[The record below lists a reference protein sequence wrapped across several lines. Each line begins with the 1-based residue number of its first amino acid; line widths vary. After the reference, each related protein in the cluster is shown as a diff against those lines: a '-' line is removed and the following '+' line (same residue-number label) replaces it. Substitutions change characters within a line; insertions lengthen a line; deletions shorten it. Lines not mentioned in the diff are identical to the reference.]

1 MQKAKLTAVAL
12 LLSFNSQANDINSF
26 VKQSSTKYNV
36 PENLVHSVI
45 KAESGYNTKAI
56 SPVGA
61 GGLMQLMPDTARRF
75 GVSNRF
81 DAKQN
86 IDGGTHY
93 LRVLLDMFDGDTKLA
108 VAGYNAGEG
117 SVIKYGYKIPPYRE
131 TQEYVKKVI
140 ANVSIQ
146 QSFRKEMLT
155 FDKSVK
161 GVKANKKPLNIAA
174 WKALCNFYTPGNC
187 EVVK

>member
-1 MQKAKLTAVAL
+1 MVQKQAKLCLVVALISFNAVAR
-12 LLSFNSQANDINSF
+12 DINSM
-26 VKQSSTKYNV
+26 VKESAQKYNV

-45 KAESGYNTKAI
+45 KAESGYNQNAI

-61 GGLMQLMPDTARRF
+61 GGLMQLMPDTAKRF

-81 DAKQN
+81 DARQN

-117 SVIKYGYKIPPYRE
+117 AVIKYGYKIPPYRE
-131 TQEYVKKVI
+131 TQDYVKKVI
-140 ANVSIQ
+140 A
-146 QSFRKEMLT
+146 RTYKP
-155 FDKSVK
+155 SV
-161 GVKANKKPLNIAA
+161 VIRA
-174 WKALCNFYTPGNC
+174 
-187 EVVK
+187 V